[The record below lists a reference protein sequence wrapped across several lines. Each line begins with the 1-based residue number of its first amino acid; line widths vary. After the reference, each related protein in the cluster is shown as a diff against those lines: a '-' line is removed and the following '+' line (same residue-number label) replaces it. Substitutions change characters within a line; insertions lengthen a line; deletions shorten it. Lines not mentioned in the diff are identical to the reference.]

1 MDYSVGDTVVYGG
14 SGVCEISEI
23 KDVSFGR
30 ERPQKY
36 YILKPLFVN
45 QAMVVYVP
53 MKNENLVA
61 KMQPII
67 SRDEA
72 INLIKDINN
81 MNIDW
86 IEDRNLRKDTYND
99 ILSSGER
106 KDIIA
111 VIRVINSRRK
121 ILEEDGKTLNMQDEK
136 ILYEAQK
143 RMDAEFAVALDIGI
157 EDVYEYIEK
166 AKSAS

>member
-1 MDYSVGDTVVYGG
+1 MDYSVGDTIVYGG

-23 KDVSFGR
+23 KDIQFGR

-36 YILKPLFVN
+36 YVLKPLFVN

-53 MKNENLVA
+53 MKNDKLVA
-61 KMQPII
+61 KIQPII

-72 INLIKDINN
+72 IDLIKDIKN

-106 KDIIA
+106 KDIIG
-111 VIRVINSRRK
+111 VIRVINSRRR

-157 EDVYEYIEK
+157 DDVGEYIER
-166 AKSAS
+166 ASSVS

>member
-53 MKNENLVA
+53 IKNENLVA

>member
-72 INLIKDINN
+72 IDLIKDINN